1 MRVKPR
7 RTSVAALRRGV
18 AALVC
23 ALVVASCG
31 NDGSEMRAVQEVGGT
46 YELLAAAVD
55 AGDRG
60 EARRI
65 LQDLIRSVEEFR
77 EAGAIDAPRAGAIL
91 AAASEVSRALRTLPA
106 PTVSPEPSPSPTS
119 GETVDPEAD
128 DGGEDEGNG
137 HGDDAPGNSGDKGN
151 GNGKGKAHGHD
162 KG

>member
-1 MRVKPR
+1 MRTTPR
-7 RTSVAALRRGV
+7 RPTVAALRRGV

-31 NDGSEMRAVQEVGGT
+31 NGGSDMRAAQEVGGT

-65 LQDLIRSVEEFR
+65 LQDLIRSVEGFR
-77 EAGAIDAPRAGAIL
+77 EAGEIDAQRADEIL

-106 PTVSPEPSPSPTS
+106 PTVSPEPSPSPTA

-128 DGGEDEGNG
+128 GGGEDEGNG

-151 GNGKGKAHGHD
+151 GKGKAHGHD
-162 KG
+162 KD